1 LVTGTITEGHLALK
15 PHLCTWRRSSLRN
28 RRTSSVICGRA
39 PAMHFCCRCARP
51 IPGRR
56 PAFVPEF
63 LEALETNQDCNAFFE
78 TVLMSSSIWLLKN
91 FLVVLRM
98 CVLFRWPMRQLS
110 LSLELDGRKN
120 GCGKW
125 QAGHAYVTTAPPDVS
140 APCGVFIDCIDWTR
154 IFKPYHGDCVD
165 FWRWNHFRG
174 VSTQLQVRCHQR
186 GLRKVHEC
194 YACWCSF
201 WKVHAIDAVVEGY
214 RWLPDFLCL

>member
-1 LVTGTITEGHLALK
+1 LFDEDEQCQWSSGTHRPQARWSTRCSFRTVMKKRIGASYPTYPPFRMIQRLKIYLKPILLLASNYNLNLVTGTITEGHLALK

-140 APCGVFIDCIDWTR
+140 APCGVFIDCID
-154 IFKPYHGDCVD
+154 
-165 FWRWNHFRG
+165 
-174 VSTQLQVRCHQR
+174 
-186 GLRKVHEC
+186 
-194 YACWCSF
+194 
-201 WKVHAIDAVVEGY
+201 
-214 RWLPDFLCL
+214 